1 MTVKYLTDIKE
12 FLERNVAPKIS
23 LRGIADKDDTTCLMV
38 SPHVTVGLP
47 ITFDTP
53 ACVRDKIPGIVV
65 GLAAPIEYSQE
76 IVQIPVELAVVAY
89 CPGTQDEFGLSYDNT
104 GFWDVCNLSDLI
116 VRELF
121 AADTIGGLY
130 LSDRVVQCRPDN
142 EQYGDY
148 WMGSVTFT
156 VKAHGVPELRQRE
169 LL

>member
-1 MTVKYLTDIKE
+1 M
-12 FLERNVAPKIS
+12 
-23 LRGIADKDDTTCLMV
+23 
-38 SPHVTVGLP
+38 
-47 ITFDTP
+47 
-53 ACVRDKIPGIVV
+53 
-65 GLAAPIEYSQE
+65 
-76 IVQIPVELAVVAY
+76 ELAVVAY
-89 CPGTQDEFGLSYDNT
+89 CPGTQDDFGLTYDNT